1 MNFSVQD
8 IIKYFQN
15 KWIGWLITFGAI
27 IIVSFAHWFGI
38 FDTMELKMYDY
49 RFDSVRGPLTGWT
62 ASDSTYIKRGTDIV
76 LVEVDDEAWRL
87 MPEEW
92 PYPRGNVW
100 GKVIKNLYKAGAK
113 VIVFDIQFDAPESR
127 SEIYKDLISS
137 TTSQYVI
144 DQVPGVRDSA
154 QANYIMESLPRLIP
168 RHGDD
173 MLGEAVKEAQMF
185 GTTVIMPVKMVT
197 EPTSVPPQYISYPI
211 EQVMRAKTRA
221 RID

>member
-1 MNFSVQD
+1 MHFSIQD

-27 IIVSFAHWFGI
+27 IIVSLAHWTGI

-62 ASDSTYIKRGTDIV
+62 ASDSTYINKGTDVV

-92 PYPRGNVW
+92 PYPRGSVW
-100 GKVIKNLYKAGAK
+100 GRVIRNLYKSGAK
-113 VIVFDIQFDAPESR
+113 VIAFDIQFDAPESR
-127 SEIYKDLISS
+127 SEIYKDLIA
-137 TTSQYVI
+137 TTTPQYIV
-144 DQVPGVRDSA
+144 DQVPMVKDSV
-154 QANYIMESLPRLIP
+154 QAEYILQSLPRLIP
-168 RHGDD
+168 RHGDKV
-173 MLGEAVKEAQMF
+173 LGEAVAEAQMF

-197 EPTSVPPQYISYPI
+197 EPTLSLIHI
-211 EQVMRAKTRA
+211 
-221 RID
+221 